1 MIETLDTTA
10 DFRATMSRLA
20 TGVSVITT
28 CSGTTPVGMTA
39 SAVSALSLDPLQL
52 LVCIGNRLFTRTA
65 ITEHGRFA
73 VNVLG
78 EDSEHLARHFAAS
91 KPDKFA
97 GVETIDDHGV
107 PVLKDAIAAV
117 VCDVA
122 EALPGGD
129 HTIFVGDVRYFAHR
143 ADSRPLLHFAG
154 GLGAL
159 RASRLGPKEETPAT
173 PGKVP

>member
-1 MIETLDTTA
+1 MAETLHTPV

-28 CSGTTPVGMTA
+28 RSGSTPIGMTA

-52 LVCIGNRLFTRTA
+52 LVCISNHLYTRTA
-65 ITEHGRFA
+65 IAEHGRFA

-78 EDSEHLARHFAAS
+78 EGSEHLARHFAAS
-91 KPDKFA
+91 KADKFA

-129 HTIFVGDVRYFAHR
+129 HTIFVGEVRYCEHK

-154 GLGAL
+154 GFGAL
-159 RASRLGPKEETPAT
+159 RASH
-173 PGKVP
+173 

>member
-1 MIETLDTTA
+1 MTEVLDMTA

-28 CSGTTPVGMTA
+28 FSGTTPIGMTA

-52 LVCIGNRLFTRTA
+52 IVCIDNRLYTRTA
-65 ITEHGRFA
+65 IAEHGRFA

-78 EDSEHLARHFAAS
+78 EGSEPLARNFAVS

-97 GVETIDDHGV
+97 GVETLDDHGV
-107 PVLKDAIAAV
+107 PLLKDAIAAV

-129 HTIFVGDVRYFAHR
+129 HTIFVGDVRHCAHR
-143 ADSRPLLHFAG
+143 VDGRPLLYFAG
-154 GLGAL
+154 GFGAL
-159 RASRLGPKEETPAT
+159 RAQH
-173 PGKVP
+173 

>member
-1 MIETLDTTA
+1 MTETLDMTV

-28 CSGTTPVGMTA
+28 CSGSTPIGMTA

-52 LVCIGNRLFTRTA
+52 LVCIGNHLYTRTA
-65 ITEHGRFA
+65 IAEHGRFA

-78 EDSEHLARHFAAS
+78 EDSEHLARNFAVS
-91 KPDKFA
+91 KADKFA
-97 GVETIDDHGV
+97 GVETFDDHGV
-107 PVLKDAIAAV
+107 PVLKDAIATV

-129 HTIFVGDVRYFAHR
+129 HTIFVGDVRQWAHK
-143 ADSRPLLHFAG
+143 ANCRPLVHFAG
-154 GLGAL
+154 GFGTL
-159 RASRLGPKEETPAT
+159 RAAH
-173 PGKVP
+173 

>member
-1 MIETLDTTA
+1 MMETVDTTLD
-10 DFRATMSRLA
+10 FRGAMSRLA

-28 CSGTTPVGMTA
+28 RSGATPIGMAA
-39 SAVSALSLDPLQL
+39 SAVCALSMDPLQL
-52 LVCIGNRLFTRTA
+52 IVCVGNHLYTRTA
-65 ITEHGRFA
+65 IAEHGRFA

-78 EDSEHLARHFAAS
+78 EDGEHLARNFGAS

-97 GVETIDDHGV
+97 DVETVDDHGV

-129 HTIFVGDVRYFAHR
+129 HTIFVGDVRRCAHR
-143 ADSRPLLHFAG
+143 VDGRPLLYFAG
-154 GLGAL
+154 GFGGL
-159 RASRLGPKEETPAT
+159 RH
-173 PGKVP
+173 

>member
-1 MIETLDTTA
+1 MMETLDTTA

-28 CSGTTPVGMTA
+28 FSGSNPIGMTA

-52 LVCIGNRLFTRTA
+52 IVCIANHLYTRTA
-65 ITEHGRFA
+65 IAEHGRFA

-78 EDSEHLARHFAAS
+78 EGGEALARNFAAS

-97 GVETIDDHGV
+97 GVETVGDHGV
-107 PVLKDAIAAV
+107 PVLRDAIAAV

-129 HTIFVGDVRYFAHR
+129 HTIFVGDVRHCAHQ
-143 ADSRPLLHFAG
+143 ANCRPLVYFAG
-154 GLGAL
+154 GFGAL
-159 RASRLGPKEETPAT
+159 RDPR
-173 PGKVP
+173 

>member
-1 MIETLDTTA
+1 MTEILDTTV
-10 DFRATMSRLA
+10 DFRATMGRLA

-28 CSGTTPVGMTA
+28 RSGSTPIGMTA
-39 SAVSALSLDPLQL
+39 SAVSALSLDPVQL
-52 LVCIGNRLFTRTA
+52 LVCIGNHLYTRTA
-65 ITEHGRFA
+65 IAEHGRFA

-78 EDSEHLARHFAAS
+78 EDSEPLARNFAVS
-91 KPDKFA
+91 KADKFA

-107 PVLKDAIAAV
+107 PVLRDAIAAV

-129 HTIFVGDVRYFAHR
+129 HTIFVGDVRHCSHR

-154 GLGAL
+154 GFGTL
-159 RASRLGPKEETPAT
+159 RAALTGNLPKGSLRAR
-173 PGKVP
+173 

>member
-1 MIETLDTTA
+1 MTEILDTA
-10 DFRATMSRLA
+10 VDFRATMGRLV

-28 CSGTTPVGMTA
+28 RSGSTPIGMTA
-39 SAVSALSLDPLQL
+39 SAVSALSLAPLQL
-52 LVCIGNRLFTRTA
+52 LVCIGNHLYTRTA
-65 ITEHGRFA
+65 IAEHGRFA

-78 EDSEHLARHFAAS
+78 EDGEALARNFAAS

-129 HTIFVGDVRYFAHR
+129 HTIFVGAVRYCTHR
-143 ADSRPLLHFAG
+143 VDSRPLVHFAG
-154 GLGAL
+154 GFGAL
-159 RASRLGPKEETPAT
+159 RASR
-173 PGKVP
+173 

>member
-1 MIETLDTTA
+1 
-10 DFRATMSRLA
+10 MSRLA

-28 CSGTTPVGMTA
+28 CSGNSPIGMTA

-52 LVCIGNRLFTRTA
+52 LVCIGNHLYTRTA
-65 ITEHGRFA
+65 IAEHGRFA

-78 EDSEHLARHFAAS
+78 EHSEPLARNFAVS
-91 KPDKFA
+91 KRDKFA
-97 GVETIDDHGV
+97 GIETLDEHGV

-129 HTIFVGDVRYFAHR
+129 HTIFVGDVRHCEHR
-143 ADSRPLLHFAG
+143 VDGRPLLYFAG
-154 GLGAL
+154 GFGAL
-159 RASRLGPKEETPAT
+159 DAPH
-173 PGKVP
+173 

>member
-1 MIETLDTTA
+1 MVETLGTTV

-20 TGVSVITT
+20 TAVSVITT
-28 CSGTTPVGMTA
+28 RSGSTPIGMTA

-52 LVCIGNRLFTRTA
+52 LVCINNHLYTRTA
-65 ITEHGRFA
+65 IAEHGRFA

-78 EDSEHLARHFAAS
+78 EGSEALARNFAAS

-97 GVETIDDHGV
+97 GVDTIDDHGV

-122 EALPGGD
+122 AALPGGD
-129 HTIFVGDVRYFAHR
+129 HTIFVGDVSHCAHR
-143 ADSRPLLHFAG
+143 TDGRPLLYFAG
-154 GLGAL
+154 SFGTLG
-159 RASRLGPKEETPAT
+159 T
-173 PGKVP
+173 

>member
-1 MIETLDTTA
+1 MTETLDTTVV
-10 DFRATMSRLA
+10 FRAAMSRLA

-28 CSGTTPVGMTA
+28 RTGRTPVGMTA

-52 LVCIGNRLFTRTA
+52 LVCIGNHLFTRAA
-65 ITEHGRFA
+65 IAQHGRFA

-78 EDSEHLARHFAAS
+78 EDSELLARNFAAS

-97 GVETIDDHGV
+97 GVETVDDHGV
-107 PVLKDAIAAV
+107 PVLKDAIAAF

-129 HTIFVGDVRYFAHR
+129 HTIFVGDVIHCEHR
-143 ADSRPLLHFAG
+143 VDSRPLLYFAG
-154 GLGAL
+154 GFGAL
-159 RASRLGPKEETPAT
+159 RAPH
-173 PGKVP
+173 

>member
-1 MIETLDTTA
+1 MTETLDMTVA
-10 DFRATMSRLA
+10 FRSTMSRLA

-28 CSGTTPVGMTA
+28 RSGSTPIGMTA
-39 SAVSALSLDPLQL
+39 SAVAALSLDPLQL
-52 LVCIGNRLFTRTA
+52 IVCIGNHLYTRTA
-65 ITEHGRFA
+65 IAEHGRFA

-78 EDSEHLARHFAAS
+78 ENSEHLARNFAAS

-97 GVETIDDHGV
+97 GVETYDDHGV

-129 HTIFVGDVRYFAHR
+129 HTIFVGDARYCEHKL
-143 ADSRPLLHFAG
+143 DCRPLVYFAG
-154 GLGAL
+154 GFGAL
-159 RASRLGPKEETPAT
+159 NGPA
-173 PGKVP
+173 

>member
-1 MIETLDTTA
+1 MTV
-10 DFRATMSRLA
+10 DFRAAMSRLA

-28 CSGTTPVGMTA
+28 RSGGTPIGMTA

-52 LVCIGNRLFTRTA
+52 LVCIGNHLYTRTA
-65 ITEHGRFA
+65 IAEHGRFA
-73 VNVLG
+73 VNILG
-78 EDSEHLARHFAAS
+78 EDSEPLARNFAVS

-97 GVETIDDHGV
+97 GVEICDDHGV

-129 HTIFVGDVRYFAHR
+129 HTIFVGDVRYCAHSG
-143 ADSRPLLHFAG
+143 DVRPLLYFAG
-154 GLGAL
+154 GFGSL
-159 RASRLGPKEETPAT
+159 RP
-173 PGKVP
+173 